1 MKITL
6 LYGGRSAEHEVSILS
21 AFSVLNAIYYNYYQ
35 VQLVFITK
43 EGQWVKGPLLTE
55 KPASKDVLH
64 LSWDP
69 SGQTEE
75 GFTGKVINPGE
86 IKEEGAIVFPVLHGP
101 KRGRWND
108 PRLLRDIEYALC
120 RRRRID
126 QCMCHG

>member
-43 EGQWVKGPLLTE
+43 EGQWGKGPLLTE

-86 IKEEGAIVFPVLHGP
+86 IKE
-101 KRGRWND
+101 
-108 PRLLRDIEYALC
+108 
-120 RRRRID
+120 
-126 QCMCHG
+126 

>member
-64 LSWDP
+64 L
-69 SGQTEE
+69 TR
-75 GFTGKVINPGE
+75 
-86 IKEEGAIVFPVLHGP
+86 A